1 MKTIYLNVEFK
12 DPETKLKAELQRSG
26 ARNVE
31 VRRNYNGELEVR
43 YTIKAANPQKDIEDM
58 LNKSGGKSVHSSS
71 SYNGARFDFRV
82 DDIVDER
89 VFKQKIIETLR
100 RAGYRAN

>member
-12 DPETKLKAELQRSG
+12 NPESELKSQLQREG
-26 ARNVE
+26 ARNID

-43 YTIKAANPQKDIEDM
+43 YTVKAANPQKDIEAM
-58 LNKSGGKSVHSSS
+58 LTQAGGKNVQSSS
-71 SYNGARFDFRV
+71 NYNGARYEFKV

-89 VFKQKIIETLR
+89 TFKQKVTETLR
-100 RAGYRAN
+100 RAGYRSN

>member
-12 DPETKLKAELQRSG
+12 DPETELKAQLQKNG

-43 YTIKAANPQKDIEDM
+43 YTIKVSNPQKDIEDM
-58 LNKSGGKSVHSSS
+58 LNKSGSKNVHSSS
-71 SYNGARFDFRV
+71 SYNGARFDFKV

>member
-12 DPETKLKAELQRSG
+12 DPATELKAQLQKSG
-26 ARNVE
+26 AKTVE

-43 YTIKAANPQKDIEDM
+43 YTSKVAKPQKDIEDM
-58 LNKSGGKSVHSSS
+58 LNKAGGKNVHSSS
-71 SYNGARFDFRV
+71 SYNGARFDFKV

-100 RAGYRAN
+100 RAGYRSN

>member
-1 MKTIYLNVEFK
+1 MKNIYLNVEFK
-12 DPETKLKAELQRSG
+12 DPESELKSQLQRNG
-26 ARNVE
+26 ARNID

-43 YTIKAANPQKDIEDM
+43 YTIKAANPQKDIENM
-58 LNKSGGKSVHSSS
+58 LTQAGGKNIHSSTN
-71 SYNGARFDFRV
+71 YNGARYDFKV

-89 VFKQKIIETLR
+89 TFKQKITEALR

>member
-1 MKTIYLNVEFK
+1 
-12 DPETKLKAELQRSG
+12 
-26 ARNVE
+26 
-31 VRRNYNGELEVR
+31 
-43 YTIKAANPQKDIEDM
+43 M
-58 LNKSGGKSVHSSS
+58 LNKSGGKNVHSSS
-71 SYNGARFDFRV
+71 SYNGARFDFKV

>member
-12 DPETKLKAELQRSG
+12 DPETELKAQLQKNG

-43 YTIKAANPQKDIEDM
+43 YTIKVANPQKDIEDM
-58 LNKSGGKSVHSSS
+58 LNKSGGKNIHSSS
-71 SYNGARFDFRV
+71 SYNGARFDFKV